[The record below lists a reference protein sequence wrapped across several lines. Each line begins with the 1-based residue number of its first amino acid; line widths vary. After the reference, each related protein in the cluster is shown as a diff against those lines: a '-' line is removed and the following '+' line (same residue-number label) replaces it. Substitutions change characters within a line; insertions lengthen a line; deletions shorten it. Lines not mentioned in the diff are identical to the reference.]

1 MEDVQNTSSTLLN
14 GVHLLNSTNG
24 SVVFLEG
31 QTSQLVKIKV
41 LQDPS
46 VKREAVHLKFRF
58 SLIRR
63 LLEYKV

>member
-46 VKREAVHLKFRF
+46 VQREAVHLKFRF